1 MKKIALFSLG
11 IALAIQTVHAQLVG
25 SRPNIIVILM
35 DDMGYSDIGAYGGEV
50 RTPNLDKLAKDG
62 VKLPNMCNNAICNQ
76 TRHSLMTGK
85 SSISP
90 LVTSSTLPAA
100 LKVAG
105 YQSFMVGKAHFE
117 NSKTPEQLG
126 FDKFFGFLGGDGSYV
141 EPGDDYRDNN
151 LPFTSTD
158 PNFYSTDAF
167 TTKAIDYIKPSNL
180 QNNKPFFLYVAYQA
194 VHAPLTIESE
204 EIEKYRGIYLRG
216 WKAMSDERYQNQLK
230 AGIFPYNNTES
241 ALKNEGKSS
250 LPTNFP
256 NWDNLKPE
264 QRDLED
270 YKMATHAAMLERTD
284 KSIGRILEALKLNGQ
299 TDNTLI
305 MFMSDNGAT
314 GFSYIDLMKG
324 LLNRK
329 ILPGK
334 HGGWHVGTTW
344 AYNSMTPFKKYK
356 RTNYSGGVKTGA
368 IAYWPSKIKPELFS
382 ENPNGAINQSLLH
395 VMDIMPTCLDLA
407 FPASNKVQRDQFK
420 ANTEGISFV
429 SALTSSN
436 QILNRPPIF
445 NKLDTDRS
453 VRTNDWTMVEN
464 KRDLKNPVDKWELYK
479 NSDFSESNNVASQY
493 PTVVEEL
500 NKKWKNWFGG
510 KYPPNPSSLTVEQ
523 YDKLWSYDDIYEC
536 LAMPASLVT
545 KKFGYMEAI
554 GSDHLSPA
562 AALSSPE
569 KPNKPLATVFR
580 GDAFQYVA
588 NGNAGIDGF
597 AIPLELNSD
606 ATHRLVLKERIPARL
621 RLDLFSSIAG
631 EDFIFEYPNVP
642 NDIKVYRGSPKDD
655 NEGENFTAITKATS
669 LDALNSSGS
678 TMWYWENGTAYLKYK
693 TPSNYMY
700 SSAKGGK
707 ANVFFCLYNNCVDGL
722 NKPVIISDFE
732 LLDTRGKLVP
742 EPGLSTS
749 TITNVDGKDNYTI
762 TRAGTAD
769 ACVDYRLEMKLQN
782 WEGVSALS
790 IDIEGAKNSEV
801 LLEDKSQTKPISL
814 GTIAFNNGASSLTLP
829 NNKNQLDQV
838 KTIIIRTCENDFTGA
853 SKAIKI
859 NEIALGE
866 VKVIT
871 SIEAKEEILSETLNI
886 SIYPNPSKDGVFN
899 LSESANWE
907 VVSILG
913 EKLKA
918 GEGATINL
926 SGYPK
931 GIYLFKINSKTEKIV
946 IE

>member
-1 MKKIALFSLG
+1 MKKLIIVSIF
-11 IALAIQTVHAQLVG
+11 IALAVQVTQAQLVG

-35 DDMGYSDIGAYGGEV
+35 DDMGYSDIGAFGGEV
-50 RTPNLDKLAKDG
+50 KTPNLDKLAKGG
-62 VKLPNMCNNAICNQ
+62 VKLSNMCNNAICVQ
-76 TRHSLMTGK
+76 TRKSLISGK
-85 SSISP
+85 SYFSSINKD
-90 LVTSSTLPAA
+90 STLPAA
-100 LKVAG
+100 LRKAD
-105 YQSFMVGKAHFE
+105 YHTLMVGKGHIGI
-117 NSKTPEQLG
+117 PEELG
-126 FDKFFGFLGGDGSYV
+126 FDKFFGFRGGASSYFKPLKDYYLDGI
-141 EPGDDYRDNN
+141 
-151 LPFTSTD
+151 PFLNSD
-158 PNFYSTDAF
+158 PDFYSTDAF

-180 QNNKPFFLYVAYQA
+180 GDSKPFFLYLAYQA
-194 VHAPLTIESE
+194 AHSPLSVPEE
-204 EIEKYRGIYLRG
+204 EIAKYRGIYLRG
-216 WKAMSDERYQNQLK
+216 WKALSDERYQNQLK
-230 AGIFPYNNTES
+230 ARLFPVS
-241 ALKNEGKSS
+241 ASS
-250 LPTNFP
+250 NPLPSNLP
-256 NWDNLKPE
+256 NWDGLTPE

-270 YKMATHAAMLERTD
+270 LRMSVYAAMIARAD
-284 KSIGRILEALKLNGQ
+284 SGIGRLIEALDFNGQ
-299 TDNTLI
+299 LNNTLI
-305 MFMSDNGAT
+305 LFMSDNGANGFPNNYLNQQNVNKGEIPNNT
-314 GFSYIDLMKG
+314 GTGWSY
-324 LLNRK
+324 
-329 ILPGK
+329 
-334 HGGWHVGTTW
+334 T
-344 AYNSMTPFKKYK
+344 SMTPFRSYK
-356 RTNYSGGVKTGA
+356 ASNYSGGVKTGA
-368 IAYWPSKIKPELFS
+368 IAYWPSKIQPSQFTN
-382 ENPNGAINQSLLH
+382 NPNGAINQSLLH
-395 VMDIMPTCLDLA
+395 IMDVMPTCLDLA
-407 FPASNKVQRDQFK
+407 FPVSNAVQRDQFK
-420 ANTEGISFV
+420 ANTQGISFV
-429 SALTSSN
+429 SALTSEN
-436 QILNRPPIF
+436 EIINRPIIF
-445 NKLDTDRS
+445 NQLSKNRS

-464 KRDLKNPVDKWELYK
+464 RRVFADPDKWELYR
-479 NSDFSESNNVASQY
+479 NTDFSESTNLAALNPA
-493 PTVVEEL
+493 VVNDL
-500 NKKWKNWFGG
+500 NEKWKNWFGR
-510 KYPPNPSSLTVEQ
+510 KYPVGNGSTDATDEGEGKESYENPYIPIS
-523 YDKLWSYDDIYEC
+523 
-536 LAMPASLVT
+536 MPASLVT

-655 NEGENFTAITKATS
+655 NEGENFVAITKATS